1 MVADGASLGKE
12 WGVLRRRTGGILRCT
27 MAGRGGFWAVITS
40 RIFLGVAVLALGAI
54 GYGLGK
60 SIVRR
65 VEIEHEVASLQHD
78 INQLQS
84 KNDELQRLINYF
96 STPEYKEREARLR
109 LGLQKPGEN
118 VVIIPGLEGSAGGE
132 AAAQPVELP
141 NWRRWFNYFFTR

>member
-1 MVADGASLGKE
+1 MGGK
-12 WGVLRRRTGGILRCT
+12 T
-27 MAGRGGFWAVITS
+27 GFWAVITS
-40 RIFLGVAVLALGAI
+40 RFFWAVAVLALGAI

-65 VEIEHEVASLQHD
+65 LEIEHEVGVLQHD
-78 INQLQS
+78 IDQLQS

-118 VVIIPGLEGSAGGE
+118 VVIIPGLDAAGGAE
-132 AAAQPVELP
+132 AGTAAGDRP
-141 NWRRWFNYFFTR
+141 NWRRWFDYFFQR